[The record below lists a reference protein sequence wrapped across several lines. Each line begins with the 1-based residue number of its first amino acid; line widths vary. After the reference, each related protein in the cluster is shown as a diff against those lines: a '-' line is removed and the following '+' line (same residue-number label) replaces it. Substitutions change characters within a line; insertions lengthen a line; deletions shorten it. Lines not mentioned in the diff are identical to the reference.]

1 MQKAALRDIRP
12 VRGGGPTVH
21 QARWLEKS
29 VRCSSGFI
37 CELLILYFS
46 IISAMFSE
54 MVII

>member
-1 MQKAALRDIRP
+1 MQKAAVRDIRP

-29 VRCSSGFI
+29 MRCNSGFI

-46 IISAMFSE
+46 IISTVFSE
-54 MVII
+54 IVII